1 MPDIEEIPIRDESIR
16 LGQQFKL
23 ASLAEDGIQAKEFI
37 ENGLVKV
44 DGQIDSRRG
53 AQIRPGS
60 VVSLNGQSIRVS
72 AG

>member
-1 MPDIEEIPIRDESIR
+1 MPDIEEVPIRDEAIK
-16 LGQQFKL
+16 LGQLLKL

-44 DGQIDSRRG
+44 DGQIESRRG

-60 VVSLNGQSIRVS
+60 VVSVNGQSIRVS